1 MDRAE
6 RVTLLSLATLAAPP
20 SLAAIT
26 RLALIPPTPP
36 VPLCSNMSR
45 WLPCLTP
52 VQPSS
57 HSTEGIRRAGEEEPD
72 AAVAGEAAIRSDGE
86 VVSLA
91 AEVLFL
97 LTRTTA
103 TVATRAAP
111 ITDSTVART
120 ITVVLAAADEEVP
133 PVDESG
139 VAAAAPAGVAVT
151 VPVGVAPV
159 PLGEVSTA
167 FPAASGGAGG
177 GIGRN
182 GDNEALWFSFCIA
195 RPVTPNSAMKALS
208 KAVALLTC
216 SVAYIVAAG
225 WEWSMTAIESV
236 ATTDPGTIATTDT
249 EEVGTCMAKERNKA
263 VGLTESEGW
272 CPTAEERR
280 GNEKSIN
287 RNKP

>member
-1 MDRAE
+1 M
-6 RVTLLSLATLAAPP
+6 
-20 SLAAIT
+20 
-26 RLALIPPTPP
+26 
-36 VPLCSNMSR
+36 
-45 WLPCLTP
+45 
-52 VQPSS
+52 
-57 HSTEGIRRAGEEEPD
+57 
-72 AAVAGEAAIRSDGE
+72 
-86 VVSLA
+86 
-91 AEVLFL
+91 FL

-159 PLGEVSTA
+159 PLGEVSTD

-182 GDNEALWFSFCIA
+182 GDNEALRFFCCIE
-195 RPVTPNSAMKALS
+195 RPVIPNAVIKALS

-225 WEWSMTAIESV
+225 WDLSMTAIESV
-236 ATTDPGTIATTDT
+236 ATTEPGTIATTVT
-249 EEVGTCMAKERNKA
+249 EVGGTCRERVRKKVCA
-263 VGLTESEGW
+263 SKGVS
-272 CPTAEERR
+272 RK
-280 GNEKSIN
+280 EKSRI
-287 RNKP
+287 